1 MKILQEIQ
9 SGFRTINGNTISAT
23 FQKDSDQ
30 YKELIEEGCRVELIP
45 QAEKDAHEDQL
56 RKQEVIDKI
65 TDLESTITPRRLR
78 DALKGDISFLEETE
92 AKIEV
97 LRGDLK

>member
-1 MKILQEIQ
+1 M
-9 SGFRTINGNTISAT
+9 GV
-23 FQKDSDQ
+23 
-30 YKELIEEGCRVELIP
+30 IEEP
-45 QAEKDAHEDQL
+45 TQAEKDAHEELL
-56 RKQEVIDKI
+56 RKQEVISKI

-97 LRGDLK
+97 LRGDL